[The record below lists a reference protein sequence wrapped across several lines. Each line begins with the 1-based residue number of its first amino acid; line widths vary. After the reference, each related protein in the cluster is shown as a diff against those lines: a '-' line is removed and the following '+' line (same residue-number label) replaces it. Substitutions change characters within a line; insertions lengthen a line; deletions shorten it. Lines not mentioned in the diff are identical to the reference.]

1 MGETPEEI
9 AEAFDQIEKVNRSAA
24 KNAKAIHH
32 MIFQSLHELSPEE
45 QMALAIRY
53 CEQTFAAQGL
63 PYMLAMHAPDPDGDQ
78 RNWHFHITFS
88 YRPVERTAEGEW
100 SIDRFLRTDLDTPE
114 GWKQMRFLLAEELNH
129 TCELHGLT
137 KRYTHLSYAASGL
150 DYIPQEHLGPG
161 LTAKVRRGE
170 TVARNVA
177 NHHHVATNEVR
188 SAGRALRAALLAEVA
203 RCRTAASEKL
213 DAVKLAAAVAA
224 SRPTI
229 NAVSV
234 LRGITVPA
242 AIEPLTARP
251 DSASNDNE
259 ERSKRAAAALGADV
273 PGTPQPSRPAAKDV
287 RVNSPKTSFAGPLPL
302 SLERNDTGTSADVV
316 AYRFPPAPQPLNRLR
331 DRPRYQGAGFSF
343 AVPPTPLQPSTVTL
357 DGKLVGHFAATRQ
370 PTPFTRT
377 GSRAGATIAMR
388 LTLSNAPPLPLSKA
402 ADTGGA
408 HVDAVKRM
416 RTMFAPVMPVSLQT
430 TSRTTVSDLAGLLP
444 MRTNPSS

>member
-1 MGETPEEI
+1 MPDSRKR
-9 AEAFDQIEKVNRSAA
+9 EA
-24 KNAKAIHH
+24 
-32 MIFQSLHELSPEE
+32 
-45 QMALAIRY
+45 
-53 CEQTFAAQGL
+53 
-63 PYMLAMHAPDPDGDQ
+63 
-78 RNWHFHITFS
+78 
-88 YRPVERTAEGEW
+88 
-100 SIDRFLRTDLDTPE
+100 
-114 GWKQMRFLLAEELNH
+114 
-129 TCELHGLT
+129 
-137 KRYTHLSYAASGL
+137 
-150 DYIPQEHLGPG
+150 
-161 LTAKVRRGE
+161 
-170 TVARNVA
+170 
-177 NHHHVATNEVR
+177 
-188 SAGRALRAALLAEVA
+188 
-203 RCRTAASEKL
+203 

-430 TSRTTVSDLAGLLP
+430 TSRTTVSDLAGLFANAHQPKLLTTMDRWTDAAGVYRLGPSNPLP
-444 MRTNPSS
+444 LPLSKATDTIDTQVNALGRLRAMFGIAAPKPLIARADEAYSGARDVLAQMSRIVSRRSPRL